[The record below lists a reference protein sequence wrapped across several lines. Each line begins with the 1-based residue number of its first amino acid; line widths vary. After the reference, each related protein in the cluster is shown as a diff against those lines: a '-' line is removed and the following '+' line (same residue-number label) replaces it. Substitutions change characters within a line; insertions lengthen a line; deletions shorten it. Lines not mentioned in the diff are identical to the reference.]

1 VEVIKETR
9 KGKSKRKHK
18 LEKKKKEEA
27 TSGFFPC

>member
-18 LEKKKKEEA
+18 LEKKKKKEA
-27 TSGFFPC
+27 TSGGVW